1 MLSQIVRPLVNP
13 QVRLLAKSRAT
24 RATLIQ
30 TISKWL
36 SFLGVEA
43 NVTELNTVG
52 NKLQVSIIVGKPD
65 TASDGDWQKIT
76 HNISNSDPN
85 EEIEEFNHNSLTI
98 PLEQQT
104 KYQRVLAYAIQMGD
118 SKSSPDWEEVRP
130 HLQELGL
137 EESML
142 LGVKSALKVPQ
153 SIDRLVKD
161 LDADVAAIALFQTAS
176 IAMRDRQ
183 INNEEYQ
190 TLHALL
196 EAMADNCH

>member
-13 QVRLLAKSRAT
+13 QVRLLAKSKAT
-24 RATLIQ
+24 RVTLIK
-30 TISKWL
+30 TISRWL
-36 SFLGVEA
+36 GFLGVEA
-43 NVTELNTVG
+43 KVTQLNTVG
-52 NKLQVSIIVGKPD
+52 NKLQVSLVVGKPD
-65 TASDGDWQKIT
+65 TANDEDWQKIM
-76 HNISNSDPN
+76 HNISSKTQDT
-85 EEIEEFNHNSLTI
+85 ELNHNPVAI

-104 KYQRVLAYAIQMGD
+104 KYQRILAYAIQMGEPD
-118 SKSSPDWEEVRP
+118 SPPDWEEVYS

-142 LGVKSALKVPQ
+142 LGIKSALKVPQ

-161 LDADVAAIALFQTAS
+161 LDADVAAIALFQTAT

-183 INNEEYQ
+183 INNQEYQ

-196 EAMADNCH
+196 EAMADNCR